1 MNPQD
6 FDKIAKNVYKNL
18 DQINSILNKAKFISK
33 FHTNDAGTDLPGV
46 LLALTK
52 EEEVSS
58 NKSVND
64 SDSLERPCVEDIDT
78 LFDTIRSHTASASK
92 APQRQGSFKK
102 TTGVPLQ
109 QSRILNET
117 NLLANGTMMMTGSSS
132 DLTSI
137 STKSVIHTKHPPVD
151 VETLASRFRETIRS
165 LTMIEN
171 RNIERIDLAQNRK
184 RFLSEWASIE
194 KNCRN
199 VEALLDDCKQQLDS
213 QGKGTVKQEPL
224 ISNDFIKSMKQL
236 QSILHY
242 MVYIKK
248 TENLPDLSKTLSK
261 EVFPLSECLDAVE
274 ETIRQKQL

>member
-1 MNPQD
+1 MNPQE
-6 FDKIAKNVYKNL
+6 FDSIARNVYKNL

-33 FHTNDAGTDLPGV
+33 FHTNTGSTDLPGE

-52 EEEVSS
+52 EEEVCS
-58 NKSVND
+58 NKSAND

-102 TTGVPLQ
+102 TTGIPLQ

-117 NLLANGTMMMTGSSS
+117 NLLANGTMMTGSSS

-137 STKSVIHTKHPPVD
+137 STKSMIHTKHPPVD
-151 VETLASRFRETIRS
+151 VEALVSRFRETIGS

-171 RNIERIDLAQNRK
+171 RNIERIDLAQNRQ
-184 RFLSEWASIE
+184 RFLNEWASIE

-199 VEALLDDCKQQLDS
+199 VQALLDDCKLQLDS
-213 QGKGTVKQEPL
+213 QGKGAVKQEPL